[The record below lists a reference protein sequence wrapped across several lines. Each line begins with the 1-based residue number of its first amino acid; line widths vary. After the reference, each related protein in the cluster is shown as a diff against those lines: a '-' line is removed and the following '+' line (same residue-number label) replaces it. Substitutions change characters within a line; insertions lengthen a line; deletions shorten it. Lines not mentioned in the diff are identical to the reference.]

1 MAKMTIED
9 LTTPMT
15 REEVQASIYKVLAS
29 LGVNTTAWLSGSV
42 VRTMVVGCSLVMS
55 AFTYLAA
62 DIGKSGFLALSSGP
76 WLTLVAQ
83 YVYGLERIEAS
94 YASGV
99 VTLTNAGG
107 GVYTVD
113 EGDLILASSS
123 SGHTYR
129 NIAAFSLPPVSS
141 ADVSIVATDPGA
153 ASTAPAGDI
162 TVFVTPLL
170 GVIAVNENAVTG
182 ENDESDEALRLRCA
196 QQLGAISPM
205 GPWDAYGSALRNA
218 KRPDG
223 TSLGI
228 TRIRLIADG
237 FGRVFVYCATAGGE
251 VPPADLP
258 YADEA
263 VQQWAAPQAITA
275 IVLSATGV
283 DLDVSAE
290 VFMYNTS
297 GLSPAEIEAK
307 LDAAVIAYA
316 NTQPVGGNLGVVYAD
331 AVRAAVF
338 DAMREIYHVA
348 MTVPAADISLAV
360 SEVLTAGATTW
371 TITQVP
377 PPQGYHP

>member
-15 REEVQASIYKVLAS
+15 REQVQASIYKVLAA

-42 VRTMVVGCSLVMS
+42 VRTFVVGSSLVMS

-76 WLTLVAQ
+76 WLTLVAR
-83 YVYGLERIEAS
+83 YVYGVERIEAS

-107 GVYTVD
+107 GVYTID
-113 EGDLILASSS
+113 AGDLIVASSS
-123 SGHTYR
+123 TGHTYR
-129 NIAAFSLPPVSS
+129 NIAAFSLPAVSS
-141 ADVSIVATDPGA
+141 ADISILATDPGA
-153 ASTAPAGDI
+153 GSTAPSGDI
-162 TVFVTPLL
+162 TTLVTPLL
-170 GVIAVNENAVTG
+170 GVIAVNDEAVVG
-182 ENDESDEALRLRCA
+182 ENDEADEPLRLRCA
-196 QQLGAISPM
+196 EKLGALSPM

-228 TRIRLIADG
+228 TRIRLVPDG
-237 FGRVFVYCATAGGE
+237 FGRLYVYCATTGGE
-251 VPPADLP
+251 LPPADLP

-283 DLDVSAE
+283 TLAVTAE

-297 GLSPAEIEAK
+297 GLTVAEIEAK
-307 LDAAVIAYA
+307 LDAAVIAFA
-316 NTQPVGGNLGVVYAD
+316 NAQPVGGNLGVVYAD

-338 DAMREIYHVA
+338 DTMREIYHVA
-348 MTVPAADISLAV
+348 MTVPAADIV
-360 SEVLTAGATTW
+360 MDPTNVLIAGATAW

-377 PPQGYHP
+377 PPQGYHS